1 MALIRENSDSRNT
14 GSLNKCS
21 HWCLY
26 QMQEYFPIVLPTY
39 IKWQVYFS
47 IVHTLINDKCIFS
60 FIFLGKNQRSNKI
73 YWIIDINTISHL
85 LQSCKLRNEE
95 LMTWN
100 DEVIISGTYLY
111 ICLTKISKWPWIE
124 YEWFCL
130 TAADYLN
137 LGLIWKQAGKFV
149 ERKKNKRLWMGFEST
164 TYFVITIQVH

>member
-1 MALIRENSDSRNT
+1 MFCLIRSFMWLVKILAGNVTMALIRENSDSRKT
-14 GSLNKCS
+14 GSLNICS

-100 DEVIISGTYLY
+100 DEVVISGTYLY
-111 ICLTKISKWPWIE
+111 ICLTKISKWP
-124 YEWFCL
+124 FL
-130 TAADYLN
+130 GTSTALKLETTISRLAWP
-137 LGLIWKQAGKFV
+137 LGWRWL
-149 ERKKNKRLWMGFEST
+149 
-164 TYFVITIQVH
+164 